1 MKTLGGHTKDVA
13 YGLGNG
19 VDDVADATGKNADSV
34 VNTVGRNVD
43 AVVNTIGRDAD
54 AVADEIGNNL
64 DVVVNTV
71 GRKADKGVRTIGSY
85 ADKTVDKVGE
95 KVNKVVNTVGYD
107 IEQSADSV
115 RRGVRTVGGDLN
127 DGVKVIGS
135 DVGQFLNGVGFFAQ
149 NSGNAVGSE
158 LNSVKTTGTN
168 LGGVMNYLE
177 DGVDNLNKSG
187 SGSGTTTTMKPVPG
201 SYLTTPYHTAGS
213 TPGPITTPYQ
223 SKNIPT
229 TPYVSS
235 ASQNQNPFNSN
246 NILNS
251 NNTNNTN
258 NTQLNSVNQTI
269 NAQGPTQQFQ
279 FQAQNG
285 ANPAA
290 VYKKTEVVTNYE
302 EPTIRKNIQSPSG
315 PIFIG
320 KLGDKSQYGNAPG
333 AIGGSQMDP
342 YSYFGNIPS
351 KGFQSD
357 PQPFG
362 F

>member
-1 MKTLGGHTKDVA
+1 
-13 YGLGNG
+13 
-19 VDDVADATGKNADSV
+19 
-34 VNTVGRNVD
+34 
-43 AVVNTIGRDAD
+43 
-54 AVADEIGNNL
+54 
-64 DVVVNTV
+64 
-71 GRKADKGVRTIGSY
+71 
-85 ADKTVDKVGE
+85 
-95 KVNKVVNTVGYD
+95 
-107 IEQSADSV
+107 
-115 RRGVRTVGGDLN
+115 
-127 DGVKVIGS
+127 
-135 DVGQFLNGVGFFAQ
+135 
-149 NSGNAVGSE
+149 
-158 LNSVKTTGTN
+158 VKTTGTN

-187 SGSGTTTTMKPVPG
+187 SGSGSGTTTMKPVPG

-213 TPGPITTPYQ
+213 TPGPNTTPYQ
-223 SKNIPT
+223 SKKIPT
-229 TPYVSS
+229 TPYVSG

-251 NNTNNTN
+251 NNTNNINNTN

-269 NAQGPTQQFQ
+269 NAQGQQGPTQQFQ

-315 PIFIG
+315 PVFIG
-320 KLGDKSQYGNAPG
+320 NLGDKSQYGNAPG

-351 KGFQSD
+351 KGFKSD